1 VWPDVVSFAFGHIGD
16 SNLHFNATIDPVNE
30 PSDPSIA
37 HRMEEIV
44 YGTVAEWGGSIS
56 AEHGIGTIKKPYLH
70 HSRSE
75 AELDVMRR
83 IKAALDPHHILNPG
97 KVL

>member
-1 VWPDVVSFAFGHIGD
+1 VISFAFGHIGD
-16 SNLHFNATIDPVNE
+16 SNLHFNATIDPERPPTDGAV
-30 PSDPSIA
+30 A

-44 YGTVAEWGGSIS
+44 YDTVAEWGGSIS

-70 HSRSE
+70 HSRTD

-83 IKAALDPHHILNPG
+83 IKTALDPHAILNRG
-97 KVL
+97 KVV